1 MFDYFKGTLVNKNFP
16 YCTVEVNGIGYRF
29 LINSRTLSS
38 LGETNTPVKI
48 YSKLI
53 HKEDSMM
60 MCGFLHRQDRVIF
73 DVLVSVSGIGTKA
86 AMALL
91 DEFETNEL
99 ISAVINEDSKAISR
113 TKGIG
118 PKMAQKIVLELK
130 DKLTKLEFAKDIII
144 AEINNSNIS
153 NDTVSQTV
161 AVLESLGYKTTE
173 IKKVLPSVDNTKT
186 LEEMCLEY
194 DNNKLALK
202 VEYER

>member
-38 LGETNTPVKI
+38 LGEINSSVKI

-99 ISAVINEDSKAISR
+99 INAVINEDHKAISR

-130 DKLTKLEFAKDIII
+130 DKLSKKDVTLNVVSSSTSNSTVTTDT
-144 AEINNSNIS
+144 IN
-153 NDTVSQTV
+153 QTITI
-161 AVLESLGYKTTE
+161 LESLGYNQNEYKNALETALSRLTKDDPQE
-173 IKKVLPSVDNTKT
+173 LLKEVLQMISIF
-186 LEEMCLEY
+186 
-194 DNNKLALK
+194 
-202 VEYER
+202 